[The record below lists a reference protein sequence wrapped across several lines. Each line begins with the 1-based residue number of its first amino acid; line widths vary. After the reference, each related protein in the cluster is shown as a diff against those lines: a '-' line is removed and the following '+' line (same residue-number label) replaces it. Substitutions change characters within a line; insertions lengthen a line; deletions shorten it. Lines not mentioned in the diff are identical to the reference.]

1 MNLSGTVA
9 VLALAAAGVL
19 VVTGVLVV
27 GQYVLPQIYNYGLT
41 SARFEVR
48 LFNRFPIYTIALHD
62 ITSVAPR
69 RFAIG
74 NLAATFTTLRFG
86 NRIFGRAIV
95 IERRNSFPRYL
106 VVTPDDPDC
115 LLADLRA
122 RIVRP
127 LSETK

>member
-1 MNLSGTVA
+1 MNPFGTAA
-9 VLALAAAGVL
+9 VLALVAA
-19 VVTGVLVV
+19 GVLVV
-27 GQYVLPQIYNYGLT
+27 GQYVLPQIYNYALT

-48 LFNRFPIYTIALHD
+48 LFNRVPIYTIALHD
-62 ITSVAPR
+62 ITRVAPC

-106 VVTPDDPDC
+106 VVTPDDPDG
-115 LLADLRA
+115 LLSDLRA
-122 RIVRP
+122 RIVLP
-127 LSETK
+127 PSETK